1 MPEKKLIVAWLCG
14 AIFSAVHAE
23 EFKDPAKFEATYGLS
38 RTNQSLI
45 NGILINYKTAPT
57 LNLVYEN
64 ARWFASIQNG
74 VGAWLVRDE
83 QLKSGLSV
91 NYMMGRNESADK
103 RYAGMGDV
111 AGSAMAYVWGEWQPI
126 KDAVT
131 LYANYGNSLSETDAA
146 LGQWGVTLGLP
157 VANKFNVFLDHSR
170 SWGSRQYL
178 QKYYGV
184 SASQSMTSGY
194 REFMPSGSGSLYRN
208 TQIGLLIEAR
218 QDIDA
223 IVGYGQSTAFGA
235 LMRSQMLDRRSQ
247 PISTLVLNQ
256 RFNSN

>member
-1 MPEKKLIVAWLCG
+1 MLEKKIILAWLGC
-14 AIFSAVHAE
+14 AIFSAVNAE
-23 EFKDPAKFEATYGLS
+23 EFKDTAKFEATYGLS

-45 NGILINYKTAPT
+45 NGVLINYKTAPA
-57 LNLVYEN
+57 LNLGYEN
-64 ARWFASIQNG
+64 TRWFASIQNG

-83 QLKSGLSV
+83 QLKSGLSI

-111 AGSAMAYVWGEWQPI
+111 AGSAMAYLWGEWQPI

-146 LGQWGVTLGLP
+146 LGQWGVTFGLP
-157 VANKFNVFLDHSR
+157 VANQLNVFLDHSR

-184 SASQSMTSGY
+184 SASQSIASGY

-208 TQIGLLIEAR
+208 TQIGLFIEAH
-218 QDIDA
+218 QDIDV
-223 IVGYGQSTAFGA
+223 ILGYGKSTACGM
-235 LMRSQMLDRRSQ
+235 LMGSPMLDRRSQ
-247 PISTLVLNQ
+247 PISTIVLNQ

>member
-1 MPEKKLIVAWLCG
+1 MLEEKAIVAWLGC

-23 EFKDPAKFEATYGLS
+23 EFKDTAKFEATYGLS

-45 NGILINYKTAPT
+45 NGVLINYKTAPSF
-57 LNLVYEN
+57 NLVYDN

-74 VGAWLVRDE
+74 VGTWLVRNE
-83 QLKSGLSV
+83 QLKSGLSI

-103 RYAGMGDV
+103 RYFGMGDV
-111 AGSAMAYVWGEWQPI
+111 AGSATAYVWGEWQPI

-146 LGQWGVTLGLP
+146 LGQWG
-157 VANKFNVFLDHSR
+157 
-170 SWGSRQYL
+170 SRQYL

-184 SASQSMTSGY
+184 TASQSIASGY

-208 TQIGLLIEAR
+208 TQIGLLIEAH
-218 QDIDA
+218 QDIDV
-223 IVGYGQSTAFGA
+223 IVGFGKSTASGT
-235 LMRSQMLDRRSQ
+235 LMGSPILDRRSQ
-247 PISTLVLNQ
+247 PISTIVLNQ